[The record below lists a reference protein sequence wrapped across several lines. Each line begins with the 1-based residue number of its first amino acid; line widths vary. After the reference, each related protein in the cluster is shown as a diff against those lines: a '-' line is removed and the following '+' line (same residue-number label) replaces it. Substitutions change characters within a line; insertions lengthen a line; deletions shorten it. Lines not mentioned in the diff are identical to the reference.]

1 MKTYI
6 FKRESNDF
14 DDILNDPTIKPEFRT
29 VLSWQDHIMICT
41 ETYGDEDEINS
52 YILLKYGDDLA
63 KDLIKDFSPKPYID
77 YQPDP
82 NRPEKFKNVYK

>member
-14 DDILNDPTIKPEFRT
+14 DDILADPAIKPKFKL
-29 VLSWQDHIMICT
+29 VLSWENYLMIGT
-41 ETYGDEDEINS
+41 EMYVEADEIDS
-52 YILLKYGDDLA
+52 YIMLKYGDEIVT
-63 KDLIKDFSPKPYID
+63 DLIKDFSPIPYVD

-82 NRPEKFKNVYK
+82 NRPKKFKNVYK